1 MLAKVET
8 VGGKLCLALSLDYV
22 QGEKWK
28 QRSSKPKKQGRLWL
42 DFTYAIPMPNT

>member
-28 QRSSKPKKQGRLWL
+28 QRSSKPKKQGRLCL